1 VTTGRVDTKDWVPNP
16 DNAHVLKID
25 GPEIANFE
33 DQVKLFQ
40 SGEKDEVEFLRFRL
54 RQGVYGQRQPDR
66 QMIRVKLPFGGV
78 TADQMDVLGEAAEKF
93 APLKKGHITTRE
105 NVQYHHVPLEETTD
119 LLRMIGDA
127 GMTSRE
133 ACGNVVRNVVAH
145 PSAGVSKTEVFD
157 VTPYAAAYARYF
169 LRHPTTQNMPR
180 KSKVAFSGSEEDEA
194 MVLMH
199 DVGMLARIKDGKRGF
214 KIVVGGGLS
223 TMPAMAETVSE
234 FVPVEDFIKHCEAV
248 LRIFNRQ
255 DEERKSIMKARI
267 KFTIKRLGI
276 EKFREMVD
284 EELQGEWAKKD
295 IDLESLMFVD
305 DEEANAPGVPSD
317 ATPAPADDAAFSEW
331 KRTNVE
337 EQRQDGFNMVFV
349 RVERGDVYANQW
361 SQLADISRKYA
372 GGRARLDQQQ
382 NLVYRWVR
390 TESLYD
396 MYQALGAIGFSA
408 AGRETIRDVVTC
420 PGTDSCKL
428 GITSSMGLN
437 KALGEALDEMDTS
450 DPLVE
455 KMHIKASGCPNS
467 CGQHHIASIGFHGA
481 VMKGPGGQV
490 PAYELFLGGRSNEK
504 QGTRIG
510 ARVKARIPAKLAPEA
525 LKQVLETY
533 KENRNDGEEF
543 ADFIDRFGTD
553 HFEQEFGKLKTQV
566 GPLDRDHIETYMDWG
581 KTVIYKMEGTFVPL
595 NSCTPLELCETEIE
609 ADTGISTSCGYS

>member
-1 VTTGRVDTKDWVPNP
+1 MTTGRVDTKDWVPNP

-305 DEEANAPGVPSD
+305 DEEADAPGVPSD

-581 KTVIYKMEGTFVPL
+581 KTVIYKMERGEGECAV
-595 NSCTPLELCETEIE
+595 
-609 ADTGISTSCGYS
+609 

>member
-33 DQVKLFQ
+33 DQIKLFQ

-305 DEEANAPGVPSD
+305 DEEADAPGVPSD

-581 KTVIYKMEGTFVPL
+581 KTVIYKMERGEGECAV
-595 NSCTPLELCETEIE
+595 
-609 ADTGISTSCGYS
+609 

>member
-1 VTTGRVDTKDWVPNP
+1 MTTGRIDTKDWIPDP

-78 TADQMDVLGEAAEKF
+78 TADQMDVLGVVSEKF

-180 KSKVAFSGSEEDEA
+180 KSKVAFSGSEDDEA

-199 DVGMLARIKDGKRGF
+199 DVGMLARVRDGKRGF

-223 TMPAMAETVSE
+223 TMPSMAETVSE
-234 FVPVEDFIKHCEAV
+234 FVPVEEFIKHCEAV

-276 EKFREMVD
+276 EKFREMVA
-284 EELQGEWAKKD
+284 EELEGDWAKKE

-305 DEEANAPGVPSD
+305 DEESDAPGVPSD
-317 ATPAPADDAAFSEW
+317 ATPAPTDDAAFNEW
-331 KRTNVE
+331 KRTNVV

-361 SQLADISRKYA
+361 SQLADISRKFA

-396 MYQALGAIGFSA
+396 IYQALGDIGFSA

-504 QGTRIG
+504 EGTRIG

-525 LKQVLETY
+525 LKQVLDTY

-553 HFEQEFGKLKTQV
+553 YFEQEFGKLKTQV

-581 KTVIYKMEGTFVPL
+581 KTVIYKLERGEGECAV
-595 NSCTPLELCETEIE
+595 
-609 ADTGISTSCGYS
+609 

>member
-1 VTTGRVDTKDWVPNP
+1 MTTGRIDTKDWIPDP

-78 TADQMDVLGEAAEKF
+78 TADQMDVLGVVSEKF

-180 KSKVAFSGSEEDEA
+180 KSKVAFSGSEDDEA

-199 DVGMLARIKDGKRGF
+199 DVGMLARVRDGKRGF

-223 TMPAMAETVSE
+223 TMPSMAETVSE
-234 FVPVEDFIKHCEAV
+234 FVPVEEFIKHCEAV

-276 EKFREMVD
+276 EKFREMVA
-284 EELQGEWAKKD
+284 EELEGDWAKKE

-305 DEEANAPGVPSD
+305 DEESDAPGVPSD
-317 ATPAPADDAAFSEW
+317 ATPAPTDDAAFNEW
-331 KRTNVE
+331 KRTNVV

-361 SQLADISRKYA
+361 SQLADISRKFA

-396 MYQALGAIGFSA
+396 IYQALGDIGFSA

-504 QGTRIG
+504 EGTRIG

-525 LKQVLETY
+525 LKQVLDTY

-581 KTVIYKMEGTFVPL
+581 KTVIYKLERGEGECAV
-595 NSCTPLELCETEIE
+595 
-609 ADTGISTSCGYS
+609 

>member
-1 VTTGRVDTKDWVPNP
+1 MTTGRVDTKDWVPNP

-305 DEEANAPGVPSD
+305 DEEADAPGVPSD
-317 ATPAPADDAAFSEW
+317 ATPVPADDAAFSEW

-581 KTVIYKMEGTFVPL
+581 KTVIYKMERGEGECAV
-595 NSCTPLELCETEIE
+595 
-609 ADTGISTSCGYS
+609 

>member
-1 VTTGRVDTKDWVPNP
+1 MTTGRVDTKDWVPNP

-54 RQGVYGQRQPDR
+54 RQGVYGQRQPDS

-78 TADQMDVLGEAAEKF
+78 TADQMDVLGEVAEKH

-105 NVQYHHVPLEETTD
+105 NVQYHHVPLAETTD
-119 LLRMIGDA
+119 LLRTLGDA
-127 GMTSRE
+127 GMSTRE
-133 ACGNVVRNVVAH
+133 ACGNVVRNVVAA
-145 PSAGVSKTEVFD
+145 PSAGVSKDEVFD

-180 KSKVAFSGSEEDEA
+180 KSKVAFSGSEKDEA

-199 DVGMLARIKDGKRGF
+199 DVGMIARIRDGKRGF

-223 TMPAMAETVSE
+223 TSAMMAQTLRE
-234 FVPVEDFIKHCEAV
+234 FVPVEDLIKNCEAV

-255 DEERKSIMKARI
+255 DEERKSIAKARI
-267 KFTIKRLGI
+267 KFTIARLGI
-276 EKFREMVD
+276 DTFRQMVD
-284 EELQGEWAKKD
+284 EELKDDWANKEID
-295 IDLESLMFVD
+295 IESLMFVD
-305 DEEANAPGVPSD
+305 DEEADAPGAPTD
-317 ATPAPADDAAFSEW
+317 ATPEPVDDAAYANW

-337 EQRQDGFNMVFV
+337 GQRQDGFSLVYI

-361 SQLADISRKYA
+361 SQLADIARKFA

-382 NLVYRWVR
+382 NLVFRWVR

-396 MYQALGAIGFSA
+396 MYQALGAIGFST

-437 KALGEALDEMDTS
+437 KALGEALDEMGEL

-481 VMKGPGGQV
+481 VVKGPGGQI
-490 PAYELFLGGRSNEK
+490 PAYELFLGGRSNEEA
-504 QGTRIG
+504 GTKIG
-510 ARVKARIPAKLAPEA
+510 ERVKARIPAKRAPEA
-525 LKQVLETY
+525 LKTVLDTY
-533 KENRNDGEEF
+533 LAERNDGEEF
-543 ADFIDRFGTD
+543 ADFIERFGVAK
-553 HFEQEFGKLKTQV
+553 FEEDFSKLKAEV
-566 GPLDRDHIETYMDWG
+566 GPLDRDNIQTYMDWG
-581 KTVIYKMEGTFVPL
+581 KTVVYKLERGEGECAV
-595 NSCTPLELCETEIE
+595 
-609 ADTGISTSCGYS
+609 

>member
-1 VTTGRVDTKDWVPNP
+1 MTTSRVDTKDWIPDP

-78 TADQMDVLGEAAEKF
+78 TADQMDVLGVVAEKF

-180 KSKVAFSGSEEDEA
+180 KSKVAFSGSEDDEA

-199 DVGMLARIKDGKRGF
+199 DVGMLARVRDGKRGF

-223 TMPAMAETVSE
+223 TMPSMAETVSE
-234 FVPVEDFIKHCEAV
+234 FVPVEEFIKHCEAV

-276 EKFREMVD
+276 EKFREMVA
-284 EELQGEWAKKD
+284 EELEGDWAKKE

-305 DEEANAPGVPSD
+305 DEEADAPGVPSD
-317 ATPAPADDAAFSEW
+317 ATPAPTDDAAFNEW
-331 KRTNVE
+331 KRTNVV

-361 SQLADISRKYA
+361 SQLADISRKFA

-396 MYQALGAIGFSA
+396 IYQALGDIGFSA

-490 PAYELFLGGRSNEK
+490 PAYELFIGGRSNEK
-504 QGTRIG
+504 EGTRIG

-525 LKQVLETY
+525 LKQVLDTY

-553 HFEQEFGKLKTQV
+553 YFEQEFGKLKTQV

-581 KTVIYKMEGTFVPL
+581 KTVIYKLERGEGECAV
-595 NSCTPLELCETEIE
+595 
-609 ADTGISTSCGYS
+609 

>member
-1 VTTGRVDTKDWVPNP
+1 MTTGRVDTKDWVPNP

-105 NVQYHHVPLEETTD
+105 NVQYHHVPLEETTE

-305 DEEANAPGVPSD
+305 DEEADAPGVPSD

-510 ARVKARIPAKLAPEA
+510 ARVKARIPSKLAPEA

-581 KTVIYKMEGTFVPL
+581 KTVIYKMERGEGECAV
-595 NSCTPLELCETEIE
+595 
-609 ADTGISTSCGYS
+609 